1 MVEAPLHPYCL
12 GETDGGG
19 SGKKSLARPPTDGT
33 EHCRA
38 GTSLGTPPKEE
49 EEEEW
54 GEGGRQPAPRG
65 PAPAPSPH
73 PGVGST
79 GTTPPAPRAPPP
91 HLPGVGFGLGRLEEG
106 VGQLPQPHGQR
117 VRHVGPLGVHD
128 GVEERLQVGLRVAP
142 HMDDL
147 VARRR
152 RTPPGGLSPAARGPP
167 RRRHHHGSGGLRG
180 SLLRG
185 RGLRC
190 RRRLL
195 LLGLL
200 RWGLPGIH
208 GSGGTPRR

>member
-1 MVEAPLHPYCL
+1 
-12 GETDGGG
+12 
-19 SGKKSLARPPTDGT
+19 
-33 EHCRA
+33 
-38 GTSLGTPPKEE
+38 
-49 EEEEW
+49 
-54 GEGGRQPAPRG
+54 
-65 PAPAPSPH
+65 
-73 PGVGST
+73 
-79 GTTPPAPRAPPP
+79 
-91 HLPGVGFGLGRLEEG
+91 
-106 VGQLPQPHGQR
+106 
-117 VRHVGPLGVHD
+117 
-128 GVEERLQVGLRVAP
+128 
-142 HMDDL
+142 MDDL

-195 LLGLL
+195 LLRLL